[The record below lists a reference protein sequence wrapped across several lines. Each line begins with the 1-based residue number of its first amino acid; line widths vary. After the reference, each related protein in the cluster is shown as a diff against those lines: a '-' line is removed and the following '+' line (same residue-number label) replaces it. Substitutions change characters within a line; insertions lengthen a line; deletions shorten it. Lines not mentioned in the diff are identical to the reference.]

1 MPQDEFSQW
10 IAPAQSR
17 MVNCTWRI
25 VRDAADTDDVIQEVL
40 LHVFK
45 RFEDVR
51 RHPNPTALLLRI
63 CTQKALDHL
72 RRRKSRGGPPEPLP
86 PNITATTP
94 SPCQQL
100 ANEEQ
105 RQQLLAFISHL
116 PAREAEAITLH
127 ALEELGYP
135 DVAKAMDCNESTV
148 RVLVGR
154 ARERF
159 RVAFRRGEHA
169 RGQTETNLPPSTE
182 FQKD

>member
-1 MPQDEFSQW
+1 MQPDDFSQW

-45 RFEDVR
+45 RFDEVR
-51 RHPNPTALLLRI
+51 HHPNPTALLLRI

-72 RRRKSRGGPPEPLP
+72 RRRKSHGGTPVNLP
-86 PNITATTP
+86 PNVAESTP
-94 SPCQQL
+94 SPRQHL
-100 ANEEQ
+100 ANTEL
-105 RQQLLAFISHL
+105 RQQLLAFISQL
-116 PAREAEAITLH
+116 PAREAEAITLY

-135 DVAKAMDCNESTV
+135 AVAAAMDCREATV
-148 RVLVGR
+148 RVLVSR

-159 RVAFRRGEHA
+159 RVEFGRERQNTKA
-169 RGQTETNLPPSTE
+169 TETELSALPK

>member
-1 MPQDEFSQW
+1 MQPDEFSQW

-45 RFEDVR
+45 RFEEIR

-72 RRRKSRGGPPEPLP
+72 RRRKSHGGPPEPLP
-86 PNITATTP
+86 PNLTAPTA
-94 SPCQQL
+94 SPRQQL
-100 ANEEQ
+100 ADEEQ
-105 RQQLLAFISHL
+105 RHQLLAFISHL
-116 PAREAEAITLH
+116 PAREAEAITLY
-127 ALEELGYP
+127 ALEEMGYP
-135 DVAKAMDCNESTV
+135 DVATAMECSESTV

-169 RGQTETNLPPSTE
+169 RDKTKANLPPSPE

>member
-1 MPQDEFSQW
+1 MQPDDFSQW

-45 RFEDVR
+45 RFDEVR

-72 RRRKSRGGPPEPLP
+72 RRRKSRGGPASILSPDLTSP
-86 PNITATTP
+86 TP
-94 SPCQQL
+94 SPRQQL
-100 ANEEQ
+100 AADEQ
-105 RQQLLAFISHL
+105 RQQLLAFIGEL
-116 PAREAEAITLH
+116 PAREAEAITLY
-127 ALEELGYP
+127 ALEEMGYP
-135 DVAKAMDCNESTV
+135 DVAAAMDCREATV

-159 RVAFRRGEHA
+159 RVEFGREKPTAKT
-169 RGQTETNLPPSTE
+169 TEAELSE
-182 FQKD
+182 LSKFQKD